1 MRSQFWQYAA
11 SSIARKK
18 RCVGWTLSRMGRKY
32 FFWKNFFDRPIVVRC
47 TSSRRE
53 CNACQFWAPNWDTN
67 FERVLNVKNL
77 AEANF
82 NKFSWALCTSIVTF
96 SFVRLY
102 KYRSSITFLVGFRV
116 RVQFLIF
123 FINKVVLITI
133 FYKVSFLDVSCKNK
147 KSLYILPISSSYSQA
162 TWILHSFLLI
172 SYFSIL
178 PYQTTPPQTPWL
190 LFYAIRHTIYS
201 CCVWH
206 DSHIKTK
213 LTNF

>member
-1 MRSQFWQYAA
+1 MNYLYLSRVFSWFYVRHFVAFFFQTKWEA
-11 SSIARKK
+11 SFDGMLPVALLVKN

-96 SFVRLY
+96 SFVRIY
-102 KYRSSITFLVGFRV
+102 KYGGSITLFINFR
-116 RVQFLIF
+116 I
-123 FINKVVLITI
+123 FINKVC
-133 FYKVSFLDVSCKNK
+133 KVKKFLENG
-147 KSLYILPISSSYSQA
+147 YGQP
-162 TWILHSFLLI
+162 F
-172 SYFSIL
+172 F
-178 PYQTTPPQTPWL
+178 
-190 LFYAIRHTIYS
+190 
-201 CCVWH
+201 
-206 DSHIKTK
+206 
-213 LTNF
+213 